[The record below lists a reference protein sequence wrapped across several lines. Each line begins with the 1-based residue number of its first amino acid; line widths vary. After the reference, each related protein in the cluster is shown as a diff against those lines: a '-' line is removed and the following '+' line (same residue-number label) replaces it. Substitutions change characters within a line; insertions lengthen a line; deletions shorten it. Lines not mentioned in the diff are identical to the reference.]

1 MSDIKDQLIDN
12 LIHRHWLE
20 KQTNFSRSHLI
31 YFFDNFSSINNLR
44 GFYFNLFDCKI
55 KNYFKNYFSVAN

>member
-20 KQTNFSRSHLI
+20 KQTNFLQDQI
-31 YFFDNFSSINNLR
+31 
-44 GFYFNLFDCKI
+44 
-55 KNYFKNYFSVAN
+55 